1 MRFSLIKLIKLI
13 VITILVFPLMNLNSH
28 AQSMKQEIQELK
40 QMIEQNQRENDDLK
54 RRIQELETQNAVE
67 DKKMDELY
75 TRQEK
80 SDRELDGLLRL
91 SSKLKLGF
99 YVDTTYQAAFHQP
112 NDQEIRLRTL
122 YPDQNQFNI
131 NAFTLSIAKD
141 PEFSESVWDLIGF
154 RADILFGEQAP
165 RLAAQGTGEFD
176 DVDPYQLYIHAIAP
190 IGNGIDFYA
199 GRFVTL
205 AGYEVIEAR
214 NDPNISRSILFGFA
228 IPFTHTGIR
237 SHYAA
242 GPFDFYLGMNNGWDT
257 VGNDDGNFTL
267 ESQIAVGTDEIA
279 PWLTDAALAITGYF
293 GKESDDDPT
302 LLYDDWRNLITAV
315 GSVTLLDRLTLIAE
329 ADFGW
334 QNGITS
340 TELGLFDQDAFWW
353 GIAGYAVVGLYK
365 DIANFV
371 LRGEYFKDRDRFRT
385 LADDSQATKFYE
397 ITSTLSVKPFKG
409 LGIGGK
415 YLDNIELRGEFRW
428 DHANEIYF
436 LRKGLTSDGVQNR
449 DKNQYEL
456 SAQILYWFDTGE
468 FEPEKTIEGAPEL

>member
-1 MRFSLIKLIKLI
+1 MRFSLIKLI

-40 QMIEQNQRENDDLK
+40 QMIEQNQRENEELK
-54 RRIQELETQNAVE
+54 RRIQDLESQKATEQKQVE
-67 DKKMDELY
+67 ELY
-75 TRQEK
+75 ARQEK

-91 SSKLKLGF
+91 WSKLKLGF

-112 NDQEIRLRTL
+112 NDQDIVLRSL

-141 PEFSESVWDLIGF
+141 PEFSDSVWDLIGF
-154 RADILFGEQAP
+154 RADILFGQQAP
-165 RLAAQGTGEFD
+165 LLASAGLESD
-176 DVDPYQLYIHAIAP
+176 VVDPYQLYLHVIAP
-190 IGNGIDFYA
+190 VGNGIDFYA
-199 GRFVTL
+199 GKFVTL

-242 GPFDFYLGMNNGWDT
+242 GPLDFYLGMNNGWDT
-257 VGNDDGNFTL
+257 VKNDDGNFTL

-279 PWLTDAALAITGYF
+279 PWLTDASLAITGYF

-334 QNGITS
+334 QRGITS
-340 TELGLFDQDAFWW
+340 ADLGFDDEEAFWW
-353 GIAGYAVVGLYK
+353 GIAGYAVLGLYK
-365 DIANFV
+365 DISNLA
-371 LRGEYFKDRDRFRT
+371 LRAEFFDDRDGFRT
-385 LADDSQATKFYE
+385 GQAQKLYE
-397 ITSTLSVKPFKG
+397 LTSTLSVKPFKG
-409 LGIGGK
+409 LGIGGT
-415 YLDNIELRGEFRW
+415 YLDNLELRGEFRW
-428 DHANEIYF
+428 DHSDEPFF
-436 LRKGLTSDGVQNR
+436 LRKDGVLN
-449 DKNQYEL
+449 KNQYEL

-468 FEPEKTIEGAPEL
+468 FTPEKTIEGAPEL